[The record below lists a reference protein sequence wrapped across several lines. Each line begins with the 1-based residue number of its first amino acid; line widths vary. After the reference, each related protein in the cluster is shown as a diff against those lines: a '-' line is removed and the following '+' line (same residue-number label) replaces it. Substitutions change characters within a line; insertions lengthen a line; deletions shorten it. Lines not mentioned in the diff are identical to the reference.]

1 MAYASADDLVKR
13 YDARTL
19 GDLCSDTGVRVSEV
33 ALPTNP
39 KILAALDDA
48 SGEIDAAL
56 MQAKRYTTAD
66 LASLTGN
73 SLAYLKRLTCTIAF
87 AGLWNRRPSV
97 DDMDRD
103 EALKQARQALDRLRR
118 GENVFDLEDQKSAG
132 LPEVKEPSVSS
143 IDRLNLTVDRARR
156 GYYPRRKYQGE
167 G

>member
-1 MAYASADDLVKR
+1 MAYASAEDLVKR

-33 ALPTNP
+33 SLATNA

-56 MQAKRYTTAD
+56 MQAKRYSTAD

-73 SLAYLKRLTCTIAF
+73 SLAYLKRLTCTFAF
-87 AGLWNRRPSV
+87 AGLWNRRPYV
-97 DDMDRD
+97 DDMERD

-118 GENVFDLEDQKSAG
+118 GENVFDLEDQKAEG
-132 LPEVKEPSVSS
+132 LPDVKEPSVSS